1 MEISE
6 TGIQTL
12 LSLPQLKI
20 LDVATVQSFNE
31 VELQEIS
38 SLVKLRMEYD
48 YGGFD
53 DTNFCNVLKKMPEL
67 EILEMNIDLKAHKD
81 EYQVFYGNEFLDL
94 VCGAAT
100 VAASQNKELVVQQI
114 SPNEFATKL
123 RIAKKNVVP
132 DEVVRTL
139 TLKIAFRERLGLLE
153 DVEDFVQT
161 DLKSHYTVIEEEWK
175 ILFYR
180 NQLTL
185 FFIHCKKYKPNL
197 FSPTYITKYQWCIE
211 NFCRFAIYYE
221 KWNVQV

>member
-123 RIAKKNVVP
+123 RIAKKNAVP

-161 DLKSHYTVIEEEWK
+161 DLKSHYTVIEEE
-175 ILFYR
+175 
-180 NQLTL
+180 
-185 FFIHCKKYKPNL
+185 
-197 FSPTYITKYQWCIE
+197 
-211 NFCRFAIYYE
+211 
-221 KWNVQV
+221 